1 MLSEESTTP
10 DLAELARRSVEAGSS
25 GDFDAMVSFFAP
37 DGVWDMSPLG
47 MGVFEGRAAIRDFL
61 QDWQGAYEEFGVET
75 EQVLDLGNGVTL
87 AVLLQS
93 ARPVGS
99 SGDVRLRYAAVTVWV
114 DGLIARLTNYTDIDE
129 ARAAAERRAHE
140 RG

>member
-10 DLAELARRSVEAGSS
+10 DLAELERRRVAAGSS

-129 ARAAAERRAHE
+129 ARAAAERLAHE